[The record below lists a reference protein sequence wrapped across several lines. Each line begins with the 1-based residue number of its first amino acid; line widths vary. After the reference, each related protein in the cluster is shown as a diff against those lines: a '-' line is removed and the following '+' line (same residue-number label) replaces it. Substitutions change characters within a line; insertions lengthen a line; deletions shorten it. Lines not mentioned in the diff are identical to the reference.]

1 MKNKAIAAALMFAVL
16 MILMCTTIFASGN
29 ELQIK
34 CEDVTVDLSKGN
46 TFEVDVVSLGDPAY
60 ICGTVD
66 VVFDDDVFELSH
78 IRFNEELAPNNAT
91 RLAED
96 EALGE
101 NMLPGSS
108 EGVPVITRNGQF
120 TVDFGDDLRTEN
132 YPETGVLFTMEF
144 TVVKDDVS
152 EEYSVELFGVDHSFL
167 DKDGEYVDVT
177 SEKGLI
183 SFENNNG
190 ENGSAVIRQASAS
203 FEGKIILNF
212 YLLVDDDV
220 LADNGAYVLF
230 TGGSQNRKILVKD
243 AAVKVVDGETRYCF
257 TYPVVAKELRDN
269 INLKIYDS
277 NDRVIRLTNVAG
289 TNDYT
294 TSGVNYSLMTYC
306 TKMLESSTS
315 SAEMKALAQA
325 TIDYGTAAQIYFNYN
340 AAGLSVDSRVTSVTL
355 ADLEQY
361 KGVFSGTLPTGVS
374 KRTLTALF
382 EEDNSL
388 RIYFTYDS
396 GYTPDMYT
404 YTIDGKSA
412 PIHVKHGSNG
422 DEYYLE
428 VKGVQSNKLGKT
440 HDLTISN
447 GSTTYKIT
455 VSVLTYARSS
465 VSNGTTDRQNLGKAL
480 YRYYL
485 AAKAKYGE

>member
-1 MKNKAIAAALMFAVL
+1 
-16 MILMCTTIFASGN
+16 MI
-29 ELQIK
+29 K
-34 CEDVTVDLSKGN
+34 
-46 TFEVDVVSLGDPAY
+46 
-60 ICGTVD
+60 
-66 VVFDDDVFELSH
+66 
-78 IRFNEELAPNNAT
+78 
-91 RLAED
+91 
-96 EALGE
+96 
-101 NMLPGSS
+101 
-108 EGVPVITRNGQF
+108 
-120 TVDFGDDLRTEN
+120 
-132 YPETGVLFTMEF
+132 
-144 TVVKDDVS
+144 
-152 EEYSVELFGVDHSFL
+152 
-167 DKDGEYVDVT
+167 
-177 SEKGLI
+177 
-183 SFENNNG
+183 
-190 ENGSAVIRQASAS
+190 
-203 FEGKIILNF
+203 
-212 YLLVDDDV
+212 
-220 LADNGAYVLF
+220 
-230 TGGSQNRKILVKD
+230 
-243 AAVKVVDGETRYCF
+243 
-257 TYPVVAKELRDN
+257 
-269 INLKIYDS
+269 
-277 NDRVIRLTNVAG
+277 LTNVAG

-315 SAEMKALAQA
+315 SQTMKDLAQA

-340 AAGLSVDSRVTSVTL
+340 ASGLSVDSRVTSVTL
-355 ADLEQY
+355 SDLEQY
-361 KGVFSGTLPTGVS
+361 KGVFSGTLPTGVT

-412 PIHVKHGSNG
+412 PIHVKHGENG

-447 GSTTYKIT
+447 GSTTYTIT

-485 AAKAKYGE
+485 AAKAMFGE